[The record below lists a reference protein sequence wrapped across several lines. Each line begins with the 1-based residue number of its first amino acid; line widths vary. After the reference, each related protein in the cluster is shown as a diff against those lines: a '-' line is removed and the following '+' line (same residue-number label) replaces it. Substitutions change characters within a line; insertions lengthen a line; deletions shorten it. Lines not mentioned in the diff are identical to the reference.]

1 VKNKVRLP
9 PYTLPLHPCW
19 RGFLTSWSKVVQ
31 RSRDVKCILLPRGLK
46 QQLISY
52 YVDNTTFIIR
62 GEEKII
68 HNMVNLLEVFL
79 SISGLELNWD
89 KFLASWSYERY
100 KEKPSWAQN
109 F

>member
-1 VKNKVRLP
+1 
-9 PYTLPLHPCW
+9 
-19 RGFLTSWSKVVQ
+19 
-31 RSRDVKCILLPRGLK
+31 
-46 QQLISY
+46 
-52 YVDNTTFIIR
+52 
-62 GEEKII
+62 
-68 HNMVNLLEVFL
+68 MVNLLEAFL